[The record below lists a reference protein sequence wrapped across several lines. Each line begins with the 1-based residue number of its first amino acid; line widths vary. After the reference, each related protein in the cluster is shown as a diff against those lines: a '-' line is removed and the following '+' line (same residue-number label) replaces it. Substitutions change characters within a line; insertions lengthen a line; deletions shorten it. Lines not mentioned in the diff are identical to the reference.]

1 MSRVSQMSRPEL
13 LEKIGKTAHNYER
26 VYHGCSQCVLKALQE
41 HLQLSDGEA
50 FRAASALAGGV
61 ARMGETCG
69 ALSGGIMAI
78 GLAYGREKLEDTTR
92 SLGYAK
98 AMTLSI
104 KLCERFEKEFGS
116 VKCRDIQKSLFGRV
130 FDLRNPRERGEF
142 VRAGGY
148 EKCPEVVKNAAR
160 FAAELILEAKT

>member
-1 MSRVSQMSRPEL
+1 MSRPEL

-50 FRAASALAGGV
+50 FRAASAFAGGV

-78 GLAYGREKLEDTTR
+78 GLAYGREKLEDTMH
-92 SLGYAK
+92 SHGYAK
-98 AMTLSI
+98 AMELSI

-116 VKCRDIQKSLFGRV
+116 VKCRDIQKSLFGRA
-130 FDLRNPRERGEF
+130 FDLKNPREREEF
-142 VRAGGY
+142 VKAGGY
-148 EKCPEVVKNAAR
+148 EKCPEVVKKAAQ
-160 FAAELILEAKT
+160 FAAELILEGKTQ